1 MFSIID
7 EGIRHRLV
15 QARVAAGVTQGY
27 VARRLSVSEA
37 TYGRYER
44 GEQPLSASRL
54 GHVAGVL
61 GVSVQHLLGHEP
73 SQRPDV
79 DRLVAAYTA
88 LDGDPLQERVLQAVL
103 AALGAFDQARE
114 QPHAP
119 GP

>member
-1 MFSIID
+1 MFSIMD

-15 QARVAAGVTQGY
+15 QAREAAGVTQGY
-27 VARRLSVSEA
+27 VARRLGISKAS
-37 TYGRYER
+37 YGRCER

-54 GHVAGVL
+54 GRVAGVL

-88 LDGDPLQERVLQAVL
+88 LDGDPAQERILLSVL
-103 AALGAFDQARE
+103 AALGAFDRARE

-119 GP
+119 GH